1 MTVEAILKR
10 KGTRVSTI
18 ARDATIT
25 AAAQRLNLDHIGA
38 LVVTEGAR
46 VVGIISERDIIAGL
60 ARHGAVTLEKRVEEL
75 MTWPIVTC
83 TRSQSIK
90 EVMAAMTRQRIRHL
104 PVVEEEAL
112 MGIISIGDVVKHRLE
127 ELEMEAGVLH
137 DLMIARG

>member
-18 ARDATIT
+18 GKDATIA

-38 LVVTEGAR
+38 LVVTEGSR
-46 VVGIISERDIIAGL
+46 VVGIISERDIIGGL
-60 ARHGAVTLEKRVEEL
+60 ARQGALALEIRVEEL
-75 MTWPIVTC
+75 MTWPIITC
-83 TRSQSIK
+83 TRGQGIK
-90 EVMAAMTRQRIRHL
+90 DVMTIMTRQRIRHL

-112 MGIISIGDVVKHRLE
+112 LGIVSIGDVVKHRLE
-127 ELEMEAGVLH
+127 ELETEAGVLH

>member
-18 ARDATIT
+18 AKDATIA

-46 VVGIISERDIIAGL
+46 VVGIMSERDIIAGL

-83 TRSQSIK
+83 TRTQSIK

>member
-18 ARDATIT
+18 AKDATIA

-60 ARHGAVTLEKRVEEL
+60 ARHGALALERRVEEL

-83 TRSQSIK
+83 TRTQSIK

>member
-1 MTVEAILKR
+1 MTVDAILKR

-18 ARDATIT
+18 GKEATVS
-25 AAAQRLNLDHIGA
+25 AAAQRLNVDHIGA
-38 LVVTEGAR
+38 LVVSEGPR

-60 ARHGAVTLEKRVEEL
+60 ARHGALALEKRVEEL

-83 TRSQSIK
+83 TRAQTIK
-90 EVMAAMTRQRIRHL
+90 EVMATMTRHRIRHL

-112 MGIISIGDVVKHRLE
+112 QGIISIGDVVKHRLE

>member
-18 ARDATIT
+18 AKDATIA

-46 VVGIISERDIIAGL
+46 VVGILSERDIIAGL
-60 ARHGAVTLEKRVEEL
+60 ARHGALALEKRVEEL

-83 TRSQSIK
+83 TRTQSIK
-90 EVMAAMTRQRIRHL
+90 DVMAAMTRQRIRHL
-104 PVVEEEAL
+104 PVVEDDAL

>member
-18 ARDATIT
+18 GKESTVA

-46 VVGIISERDIIAGL
+46 VVGIISERDVIAGL
-60 ARHGAVTLEKRVEEL
+60 ARHGPLALEKRVEEL

-83 TRSQSIK
+83 ARSQNIK
-90 EVMAAMTRQRIRHL
+90 EVMVTMTRQRIRHL
-104 PVVEEEAL
+104 PVVEEDAL
-112 MGIISIGDVVKHRLE
+112 LGIISIGDVVKHRLE

-137 DLMIARG
+137 DLMIARS